1 MISDEPNDK
10 EKSELQIKKAVALKY
25 EMHKDNAPRVIAKGE
40 RIIAEKIIAIGRE
53 KGIFIHEDPEL
64 VALLSKIDVG
74 AEIPEILYRAV
85 AEVLSF
91 VFRLNQKMGGQI

>member
-1 MISDEPNDK
+1 MNTDETNDK
-10 EKSELQIKKAVALKY
+10 DKSDLHIKKAVALKY

-40 RIIAEKIIAIGRE
+40 RLTAEKIIALARE

-85 AEVLSF
+85 AEVLAF
-91 VFRLNQKMGGQI
+91 VFRLNQKVGR